1 MKVDILQ
8 PLHNEEEE
16 QGEEERISEDTVG
29 FLKGVNRFALSSIYP
44 PFLPV
49 QVPPPCALMTSLSSR
64 SACH

>member
-16 QGEEERISEDTVG
+16 QEEKERISEGTVG
-29 FLKGVNRFALSSIYP
+29 FLEGVNRFTLSSIYP

-49 QVPPPCALMTSLSSR
+49 QVPLLCALMTSLSSR